1 MNSYTDKDLNKI
13 AFLSV
18 IGFSI
23 TVSLLFTVVPFLEK
37 QRDTIN
43 QLENRIKI
51 IENTYQKSQKLFKRE
66 NKQ

>member
-13 AFLSV
+13 TILSML
-18 IGFSI
+18 GFSI
-23 TVSLLFTVVPFLEK
+23 ALALLLTVVPFLER

-51 IENTYQKSQKLFKRE
+51 IENTYQK
-66 NKQ
+66 